1 MSIYS
6 VAGHSSSLRDDEP
19 AAFGS
24 SFQGMRFR
32 ILISICIAAAVFQLG
47 CSGNQQNG
55 ADVNANVQQ
64 NGTANPAFA
73 NADEALA
80 EGSRLLDAGETERAI
95 EVLNQAVAMNG
106 DLAEGY
112 FRLGIAYSL
121 VEFRDQVAAEESVE
135 PTPTPVPGEKKPKE
149 VKSNSEIAFEKAV
162 AAYKRLIAANRED
175 HLAYYNMG
183 RSYNKLNEDEDAA
196 KALRQ
201 AVELKPDDSEYHTEL
216 GSILIKLA
224 KYPEAVG
231 ALKKAVELDPNNL
244 EAEELLEKAEA
255 GRKRISFTTL
265 PKDDKKSSNSN
276 TNSNSAPDEPATNK
290 KPGPPVV
297 NDKPR
302 SPVANR
308 PKQP

>member
-1 MSIYS
+1 MMR
-6 VAGHSSSLRDDEP
+6 LRP
-19 AAFGS
+19 LANL
-24 SFQGMRFR
+24 FQAMRFR
-32 ILISICIAAAVFQLG
+32 ILIVVTIAAAVLQLG
-47 CSGNQQNG
+47 CSGTQQNG
-55 ADVNANVQQ
+55 ADVNAQQ
-64 NGTANPAFA
+64 NDTANAAFA

-106 DLAEGY
+106 DLAEAY

-121 VEFRDQVAAEESVE
+121 VEFRDQVAADESVE

-149 VKSNSEIAFEKAV
+149 IRSNSEIAFEKAV
-162 AAYKRLIAANRED
+162 AAYKRMIAANRED

-231 ALKKAVELDPNNL
+231 ALKKAIELDPNNL

-265 PKDDKKSSNSN
+265 PKDDKKASNSN
-276 TNSNSAPDEPATNK
+276 TNSNSAPDEPASNK
-290 KPGPPVV
+290 KPGPPVGG
-297 NDKPR
+297 DKPKP
-302 SPVANR
+302 PVANR